1 VVSSTE
7 SRGRLDRLLTA
18 VAVALAAA
26 AVVAVL
32 TAARLALIVGASWQ
46 ELVSENE
53 ATNAILGLA
62 FGLLGALAVADR
74 PRNGLSW
81 LFVAEG
87 STNALTVLAARWVS
101 YAEQGRPEAPLVG
114 LAAWVGAYIWMPGFV
129 LALVVLPLIY
139 PTGSWPSPRW
149 RFVGRVALIFTG
161 AALLLAF
168 TTNEPIEGSYPGFT
182 NPLGLFP
189 WSDSGTPIRVVV
201 ALAVGFALIGLVA
214 LVQRFRHGGPI
225 MRAQVGWLFLA
236 LAINLAVNFLP
247 SELPSLVAAALLVL
261 ALGLAVVRYRL
272 YAVERVFNRT
282 AVYGA
287 LTAGVVGIFAIF
299 AWLVGGRLN
308 DTVFGTVLAA
318 AVVALGVGPAREWLQ
333 RLVDRAM
340 YGRRSDPYGALA
352 GLGRQLEQAPAESGL
367 LTSIA
372 AGVADA
378 LRLPYV
384 AIILADE
391 ETPAAI
397 FGTLRGRS
405 VDLPLVHASQQI
417 GQLTVGLRRGE
428 RRLTERD
435 TALLADFARL
445 VAAAAKE
452 VSLAADLRRSRERLV
467 IAREEERRRL
477 RRELHDGVG
486 PALAGLA
493 LGVGAANRAVARGDA
508 TAGPLLTRVEAETAG
523 LLADVRRI
531 AHDLRP
537 AALDEL
543 GLVGALRQRCEAITD
558 ASGGA
563 PVVRMEADGLP
574 ALPAAVEVAAWRI
587 VTEALAN
594 TVRHASAS
602 RCTVRL
608 IADGCLHLEVTDNG
622 RGLPSVITPGLG
634 LSSMAE
640 RAAELGGTCIVESGP
655 TVGTV
660 VRAELPLEV
669 TAR

>member
-18 VAVALAAA
+18 VAVTLAAA

-32 TAARLALIVGASWQ
+32 TAARLALIVGASWH

-62 FGLLGALAVADR
+62 FALLGALAVADR

-87 STNALTVLAARWVS
+87 STNALTVLAARWVA
-101 YAEQGRPEAPLVG
+101 YAEHGRPDTPLVG

-129 LALVVLPLIY
+129 LAIVMLPLIY
-139 PTGSWPSPRW
+139 PSGSWPSPRW
-149 RFVGRVALIFTG
+149 RFAGRAALIFSG
-161 AALLLAF
+161 VALLLAF
-168 TTNEPIEGSYPGFT
+168 TTNEPIAESYPGFT
-182 NPLGLFP
+182 NPLGVFP
-189 WSDSGTPIRVVV
+189 WSDAGTPIRVVV
-201 ALAVGFALIGLVA
+201 ALAVGFALIGLAA
-214 LVQRFRHGGPI
+214 LVQRFRRGNAI
-225 MRAQVGWLFLA
+225 LRAQVGWLFLA
-236 LAINLAVNFLP
+236 LAVNLAVSFLP
-247 SELPSLVAAALLVL
+247 TELPGLVGAALLVL

-272 YAVERVFNRT
+272 YAVERLFNRA
-282 AVYGA
+282 AVYGV
-287 LTAGVVGIFAIF
+287 LTAGVVGIFGIF

-308 DTVFGTVLAA
+308 DSAFGTVLAA
-318 AVVALGVGPAREWLQ
+318 LVVALGIGPARDWLQ
-333 RLVDRAM
+333 RLVDRLM

-384 AIILADE
+384 AISLADDE
-391 ETPAAI
+391 APAAVS
-397 FGTLRGRS
+397 GTLRGPS
-405 VDLPLVHASQQI
+405 VELPLVHAGQQI
-417 GQLTVGLRRGE
+417 GRLTVGLRRGE

-508 TAGPLLTRVEAETAG
+508 SAEPLLTQVQAETEG

-543 GLVGALRQRCEAITD
+543 GLVGLCSSEAMRSPTPAAALRWYGSRSTGCPHCRRPSRLRPGGSPPRRWPTR
-558 ASGGA
+558 SGTRRPAGA
-563 PVVRMEADGLP
+563 PYGWSPTTACT
-574 ALPAAVEVAAWRI
+574 WR
-587 VTEALAN
+587 
-594 TVRHASAS
+594 
-602 RCTVRL
+602 
-608 IADGCLHLEVTDNG
+608 
-622 RGLPSVITPGLG
+622 
-634 LSSMAE
+634 
-640 RAAELGGTCIVESGP
+640 
-655 TVGTV
+655 
-660 VRAELPLEV
+660 
-669 TAR
+669 

>member
-1 VVSSTE
+1 LS
-7 SRGRLDRLLTA
+7 
-18 VAVALAAA
+18 
-26 AVVAVL
+26 
-32 TAARLALIVGASWQ
+32 
-46 ELVSENE
+46 
-53 ATNAILGLA
+53 AIGC
-62 FGLLGALAVADR
+62 
-74 PRNGLSW
+74 
-81 LFVAEG
+81 
-87 STNALTVLAARWVS
+87 T
-101 YAEQGRPEAPLVG
+101 
-114 LAAWVGAYIWMPGFV
+114 
-129 LALVVLPLIY
+129 
-139 PTGSWPSPRW
+139 PS
-149 RFVGRVALIFTG
+149 
-161 AALLLAF
+161 
-168 TTNEPIEGSYPGFT
+168 
-182 NPLGLFP
+182 
-189 WSDSGTPIRVVV
+189 
-201 ALAVGFALIGLVA
+201 
-214 LVQRFRHGGPI
+214 
-225 MRAQVGWLFLA
+225 
-236 LAINLAVNFLP
+236 
-247 SELPSLVAAALLVL
+247 SEL
-261 ALGLAVVRYRL
+261 
-272 YAVERVFNRT
+272 FNRT

-308 DTVFGTVLAA
+308 NTAFGTVLAA
-318 AVVALGVGPAREWLQ
+318 AVVALGAGPARERLQ
-333 RLVDRAM
+333 RLVDRLM

-372 AGVADA
+372 SGVADA
-378 LRLPYV
+378 LRFPYV
-384 AIILADE
+384 AISLADDE
-391 ETPAAI
+391 APAAVS
-397 FGTLRGRS
+397 GTLRGQS
-405 VDLPLVHASQQI
+405 VDLPLVHAGQQV

-428 RRLTERD
+428 RQLTERD
-435 TALLADFARL
+435 TTLLADFARL

-467 IAREEERRRL
+467 IACEEECRRL
-477 RRELHDGVG
+477 GRELHDGVG

-508 TAGPLLTRVEAETAG
+508 SAEPLLTQVQAETEG

-543 GLVGALRQRCEAITD
+543 GLVGALRQRDEALTD

-563 PVVRMEADGLP
+563 PVVRVEVDGLP

-587 VTEALAN
+587 ATEALTN

-608 IADGCLHLEVTDNG
+608 VADDCLRLEVTDDG

-640 RAAELGGTCIVESGP
+640 RAAELGGTCVVESGP
-655 TVGTV
+655 SAGTV